1 MKKAFVFLSAAA
13 GIVGGLSAAS
23 WSAKSPDGL
32 NEIRLDTDPALRVT
46 VLRRGQPRA
55 EMRDI
60 SLDVAG
66 RGVLGGAGCSAAGA
80 ESLKRDAVIETPIY
94 KRARVKDDGVG
105 TRVSFGDWSVELHA
119 RNDGV
124 AYRFATAL
132 GGEITVKGETAR
144 LAFPSADQKVWA
156 AANRRAPENDP
167 LQDSW
172 EGVYGL
178 VAVNDAP
185 APGTDKIWYMPITA
199 SYPDG
204 VAMTVT
210 ESDILD
216 YPGCNFARGGAPAS
230 LDAVFARYPA
240 KTRYWTWGDTGY
252 TEEPTRYQRVI
263 ERTDFLART
272 SGTRTFPWRVFVL
285 ADGYAQLPAAD
296 IVYALASP
304 SKIGDASWV
313 KPGKVAWDWWNCWN
327 VSGEHGGMRPVDF
340 KAGCNTKTYEYYIDF
355 AAKYG
360 VEYVIFDEGWSQ
372 KLKIMEV
379 NPEVDVP
386 HLIKYGKERGVGIIL
401 WAAWAQFLGREEQ
414 VVSHY
419 AKMGAAGFKIDFMDR
434 DDQVLVNF
442 LARMAA
448 LCAKYRLVVDYHGMY
463 KPAGFQRTYPNTLN
477 FEGVHGLEC
486 CKGGKA
492 CTYFPDKDCTIV
504 YTRMVAGPM
513 DYTPGAMVNVPRNRW
528 KPTPWQPSTPGTR
541 AHQMALMALYEAPL
555 QMLCD
560 SPTQYL
566 KNKECFTFM
575 AQTPVTWDDTVG
587 IAGAPDKFAAIAR
600 RKGDAWYLAAIA
612 GADGYDA
619 AFDTS
624 FLGAGRWDAEIF
636 ADGLNS
642 DRDATDYVH
651 QRRTVAA
658 GEKLCVKIPSDG
670 GYVVRFTPAK

>member
-1 MKKAFVFLSAAA
+1 MKKTFVFLSAAA
-13 GIVGGLSAAS
+13 GIAGGLSAAT

-32 NEIRLDTDPALRVT
+32 NEISLDTEPALRVT

-55 EMRDI
+55 EVRNI
-60 SLDVAG
+60 SLDVEC
-66 RGVLGGAGCSAAGA
+66 RGVLGGAGCAAKGA
-80 ESLKRDAVIETPIY
+80 QELRHDAVIETPIY
-94 KRARVKDDGVG
+94 KRARVKDDGAG
-105 TRVSFGDWSVELHA
+105 TVVSFGDWSVELHA

-124 AYRFATAL
+124 AYRFTTAFD
-132 GGEITVKGETAR
+132 GEITVKAETAR

-156 AANRRAPENDP
+156 AANRQAPENDP

-178 VAVNDAP
+178 VPVNEAP
-185 APGTDKIWYMPITA
+185 EPGSKKIWYMPITA

-210 ESDILD
+210 ESDIAD
-216 YPGCNFARGGAPAS
+216 YPGCNFVRGGDPAS
-230 LDAVFARYPA
+230 LDAVFARYPV
-240 KTRYWTWGDTGY
+240 KTRYWTWGAGY
-252 TEEPTRYQRVI
+252 SEAPTRYQRVV
-263 ERTDFLART
+263 ERADFLART

-327 VSGEHGGMRPVDF
+327 VSGEYGGMRPVDF

-386 HLIKYGKERGVGIIL
+386 HLIRYGKERGVGIIL

-448 LCAKYRLVVDYHGMY
+448 LCAKYHLVVDYHGMY
-463 KPAGFQRTYPNTLN
+463 KPSGFQRTYPNTLN

-513 DYTPGAMVNVPRNRW
+513 DYTPGAMLNVPRKRW
-528 KPTPWQPSTPGTR
+528 TPTPWQPSTPGTR

-575 AQTPVTWDDTVG
+575 AQTPVTWDETVG
-587 IAGAPDKFAAIAR
+587 IAGEPDKFAALAR
-600 RKGDAWYLAAIA
+600 RKGDTWYLAAIA
-612 GADGYDA
+612 GAGGYDA

-624 FLGAGRWDAEIF
+624 FLGAGRWEAEIF
-636 ADGLNS
+636 ADGLNTEK
-642 DRDATDYVH
+642 DATDYVH

-670 GYVVRFTPAK
+670 GYVVRFTPEK

>member
-1 MKKAFVFLSAAA
+1 MKKLLILLAVGLA
-13 GIVGGLSAAS
+13 GGLSAATY
-23 WSAKSPDGL
+23 SAKSPDGQ
-32 NEIRLDTDPALRVT
+32 NEIRLDTEPALRVT
-46 VLRRGQPRA
+46 ILRRGQPRA
-55 EMRDI
+55 EVRNI
-60 SLDVAG
+60 SLDVEG
-66 RGVLGGAGCSAAGA
+66 RGVLGGAGCAASGVRDA
-80 ESLKRDAVIETPIY
+80 RHDAVIQTPIY
-94 KRARVKDDGVG
+94 KRACIQDNGAG
-105 TRVSFGDWSVELHA
+105 TCVSFGDWSVELHA

-124 AYRFATAL
+124 AYRFATKF

-144 LAFPSADQKVWA
+144 LAFPSPDQKVWA
-156 AANRRAPENDP
+156 AANRQAPENDP

-178 VAVNDAP
+178 VPVNEAP
-185 APGTDKIWYMPITA
+185 EPGTKKIWYAPITA

-204 VAMTVT
+204 VAMTIT
-210 ESDILD
+210 ESDIVD
-216 YPGCNFARGGAPAS
+216 YPGWNFARGGDPAS
-230 LDAVFARYPA
+230 LDPVFARYPT
-240 KTRYWTWGDTGY
+240 KTRYWTWGAGY
-252 TEEPTRYQRVI
+252 SEEPTRYQRVV
-263 ERTDFLART
+263 ERADFLART
-272 SGTRTFPWRVFVL
+272 KGTRTFPWRVFVL
-285 ADGYAQLPAAD
+285 ADGFAQLPAAD

-327 VSGEHGGMRPVDF
+327 VSGEYGGMRPVDF

-372 KLKIMEV
+372 KLKILEV

-434 DDQVLVNF
+434 DDQVVVNF

-463 KPAGFQRTYPNTLN
+463 KPSGLQRTYPNILN

-504 YTRMVAGPM
+504 FTRMVAGPM
-513 DYTPGAMVNVPRNRW
+513 DYTPGAMLNVPRNRW

-575 AQTPVTWDDTVG
+575 AQTPVTWDETIG
-587 IAGAPDKFAAIAR
+587 LAGEPDKFAAIAR
-600 RKGDAWYLAAIA
+600 RKDGVWYLAAIA
-612 GADGYDA
+612 GADGRDA
-619 AFDTS
+619 TFDTS

-636 ADGLNS
+636 ADGPNS

-651 QRRTVAA
+651 LRRTVAA
-658 GEKLCVKIPSDG
+658 GEKLAVKIPSDG
-670 GYVVRFTPAK
+670 GYVVRFTQAK

>member
-1 MKKAFVFLSAAA
+1 MKKILVILSAGVA
-13 GIVGGLSAAS
+13 GGLWAATY
-23 WSAKSPDGL
+23 SAKSPDGL
-32 NEIRLDTDPALRVT
+32 NEIKLDTEPALRVT
-46 VLRRGQPRA
+46 VLRRGKPRA
-55 EMRDI
+55 EVRNI
-60 SLDVAG
+60 SLDVEG
-66 RGVLGGAGCSAAGA
+66 RGVLGGAACTATEARKV
-80 ESLKRDAVIETPIY
+80 KRDAVIPTPIY
-94 KRARVKDDGVG
+94 KRARIKDNGAG
-105 TRVSFGDWSVELHA
+105 TCVSFGDWSVELHA

-124 AYRFATAL
+124 AYRFTTAF
-132 GGEITVKGETAR
+132 GGEVTVKGETAR

-156 AANRRAPENDP
+156 AANRQAPENDP

-178 VAVNDAP
+178 VPVNEAP
-185 APGTDKIWYMPITA
+185 APGSKKIWYMPITA
-199 SYPDG
+199 SYSDG
-204 VAMTVT
+204 VAMTIT
-210 ESDILD
+210 ESDIVD
-216 YPGCNFARGGAPAS
+216 YPGCNFVRGGDLAS
-230 LDAVFARYPA
+230 LDAVFAHYPT
-240 KTRYWTWGDTGY
+240 KTRYWTWGAGY
-252 TEEPTRYQRVI
+252 SEDPSRYQRVV
-263 ERTDFLART
+263 ERADFIART
-272 SGTRTFPWRVFVL
+272 SGTRSFPWRVFVL

-327 VSGEHGGMRPVDF
+327 VSGEYGGMRPVDF

-360 VEYVIFDEGWSQ
+360 IEYVIFDEGWSQ

-386 HLIKYGKERGVGIIL
+386 HLIQYGKERGVGIIL

-414 VVSHY
+414 VVAHY

-434 DDQVLVNF
+434 DDQVVVNF

-448 LCAKYRLVVDYHGMY
+448 LCAKHHLVVDYHGMY
-463 KPAGFQRTYPNTLN
+463 KPSGFQRTYPNTLN

-504 YTRMVAGPM
+504 YTRMVGGPM
-513 DYTPGAMVNVPRNRW
+513 DYTPGAMLNVPRNRW

-566 KNKECFTFM
+566 KNKECFAFM
-575 AQTPVTWDDTVG
+575 AQTPVTWDETVG
-587 IAGAPDKFAAIAR
+587 LDGEPDKFAALAR
-600 RKGDAWYLAAIA
+600 RKGDVWYLAAIA
-612 GADGYDA
+612 GADGRDA
-619 AFDTS
+619 TFDTA
-624 FLGAGRWDAEIF
+624 FLGEGRWDAEIF
-636 ADGLNS
+636 ADGPNS

-651 QRRTVAA
+651 LRRTVAA
-658 GEKLCVKIPSDG
+658 GEKLAVKIPSDG
-670 GYVVRFTPAK
+670 GYVVRFTQAK

>member
-1 MKKAFVFLSAAA
+1 MKRMLTFLSAAA
-13 GIVGGLSAAS
+13 GIVGGLSAATY
-23 WSAKSPDGL
+23 SAKSPDGL
-32 NEIRLDTDPALRVT
+32 NEIRLDTEPALRVT

-55 EMRDI
+55 EVRKI

-66 RGVLGGAGCSAAGA
+66 RGVLGGAGCTASGVRDAQH
-80 ESLKRDAVIETPIY
+80 DAVIQTPIY
-94 KRARVKDDGVG
+94 KRACIKDDGAG
-105 TRVSFGDWSVELHA
+105 TCVSFGDWSVELHA

-124 AYRFATAL
+124 AYRFATKF

-144 LAFPSADQKVWA
+144 LAFPSPDQKVWA
-156 AANRRAPENDP
+156 AANRQAPENDP

-178 VAVNDAP
+178 VSVNDAP
-185 APGTDKIWYMPITA
+185 TPDKKKIWYMPITA

-204 VAMTVT
+204 VAMTIT
-210 ESDILD
+210 ESDIVD
-216 YPGCNFARGGAPAS
+216 YPGCNFTRGGDPAS
-230 LDAVFARYPA
+230 LDAVFAHYPT
-240 KTRYWTWGDTGY
+240 KTRYWTWGAGY
-252 TEEPTRYQRVI
+252 SEEPSRYQRVVG
-263 ERTDFLART
+263 RADFIART
-272 SGTRTFPWRVFVL
+272 AGTRTFPWRVFVL
-285 ADGYAQLPAAD
+285 ADGFAQLPAAD

-327 VSGEHGGMRPVDF
+327 VSGEYGGMRPVDF

-434 DDQVLVNF
+434 DDQVVVNF
-442 LARMAA
+442 LANMAA
-448 LCAKYRLVVDYHGMY
+448 LCAKYHLVVDYHGMY
-463 KPAGFQRTYPNTLN
+463 KPSGFQRTYPNTLN

-504 YTRMVAGPM
+504 FTRMVAGPM
-513 DYTPGAMVNVPRNRW
+513 DYTPGAMLNVPRKRW
-528 KPTPWQPSTPGTR
+528 TPTPWQPSTPGTR

-575 AQTPVTWDDTVG
+575 AQTPVTWDETVG
-587 IAGAPDKFAAIAR
+587 LAGEPDKFAALAR
-600 RKGDAWYLAAIA
+600 RKDGVWYLAAIA

-636 ADGLNS
+636 ADGPNS
-642 DRDATDYVH
+642 GRDATDYVH

-658 GEKLCVKIPSDG
+658 GEKLAVKIPSDG
-670 GYVVRFTPAK
+670 GYVVRFTQAK

>member
-1 MKKAFVFLSAAA
+1 MKRTLFLAVAVGLA
-13 GIVGGLSAAS
+13 GGLSAATY
-23 WSAKSPDGL
+23 SAKSPDGQ
-32 NEIRLDTDPALRVT
+32 NEIRLDTEPALRVT
-46 VLRRGQPRA
+46 IFRCGLPRA
-55 EMRDI
+55 EVRNI
-60 SLDVAG
+60 TLDVAD
-66 RGVLGGAGCSAAGA
+66 RGVLGGAGCAAKGA
-80 ESLKRDAVIETPIY
+80 RKVKRDAVIPTPVY
-94 KRARVKDDGVG
+94 KRARIKDNGAG
-105 TRVSFGDWSVELHA
+105 TVVSFGDWSVELHA

-124 AYRFATAL
+124 AYRFATAF
-132 GGEITVKGETAR
+132 GGEVTVKAETAR
-144 LAFPSADQKVWA
+144 LAFPSSDQKVWA
-156 AANRRAPENDP
+156 AANRQAPENDP

-178 VAVNDAP
+178 VPVNEAP
-185 APGTDKIWYMPITA
+185 EPGSKKIWYMPITA

-204 VAMTVT
+204 VAMTIT
-210 ESDILD
+210 ESDSTD
-216 YPGCNFARGGAPAS
+216 YPGCNFVRGGDPAS
-230 LDAVFARYPA
+230 LDAVFAHYPT
-240 KTRYWTWGDTGY
+240 KTRYWTWGAGY
-252 TEEPTRYQRVI
+252 SEEPSRYQRVV
-263 ERTDFLART
+263 ERADFIART
-272 SGTRTFPWRVFVL
+272 SGTRSFPWRVFVL

-327 VSGEHGGMRPVDF
+327 VSGEYGGMRPVDF

-372 KLKIMEV
+372 KLKILEV

-414 VVSHY
+414 VVAHY

-434 DDQVLVNF
+434 DDQVVVNF

-448 LCAKYRLVVDYHGMY
+448 LCAKYHLVVDYHGMY
-463 KPAGFQRTYPNTLN
+463 KPSGLQRTYPNILN

-504 YTRMVAGPM
+504 FTRMVAGPM
-513 DYTPGAMVNVPRNRW
+513 DYTPGAMLNVPRNRW

-575 AQTPVTWDDTVG
+575 AQTPVTWDETVG
-587 IAGAPDKFAAIAR
+587 LAGEPDKFAAIAR
-600 RKGDAWYLAAIA
+600 RKDGVWYLAAIA
-612 GADGYDA
+612 GAGGYDA
-619 AFDTS
+619 TFDTS
-624 FLGAGRWDAEIF
+624 FLGEGRWDAEIF

-651 QRRTVAA
+651 LRRTVSA
-658 GEKLCVKIPSDG
+658 GEKLAVKIPADG
-670 GYVVRFTPAK
+670 GYVVRFTQAK